1 MKRSRRWAIVVLC
14 VLLPASIIASSDVL
28 SPKDVL
34 MMKRVSSAVMSPNG
48 EWIAY
53 TVSVSREA
61 AEKAGSAYNELYLIS
76 VKSREVR
83 PFITGKE
90 NVSSVTW
97 RPDGTALTFL
107 AARGDGASSQVW
119 MIPAGGGEAMQLTRS
134 ETPVTAYAWS
144 PRGDKLAYL
153 ANSPRSAREKKLE
166 SSGYGFVYVEED
178 LKHRNLYIADVA
190 KGAVAGTPKQLTS
203 NITVWSSVFAPD
215 GKSIALAASPRNHV
229 DDSYMFQRIHL
240 LNLETNTLKLL
251 AKNPGKLGN
260 YEFSPDGAHLAYAA
274 ALEQK
279 DHAVSQSFVVSV
291 ASGEVKNL
299 TPPKFRGHA
308 RWVDWKDATTVI
320 VGSAEA
326 TANTISAVDISTGA
340 RTTMLSSA
348 ASGIV
353 FEHPSFSADGKSAA
367 FSANTSAFP
376 GDLFLWNP
384 GSEPVRLTNVNP
396 WLSDRQF
403 GNQEVITYKSRDD
416 AEIEGILLYPVGYRK
431 GSTYPLITIVH
442 GGPEANYAN
451 GWMTSYSEPGQV
463 LAGKGYAVFFPNYRS
478 STGYGVEFAA
488 VGYMD
493 PAGKEFDDIADG
505 IEFLVKEGIADKNR
519 IGLGGGSYG
528 GYASAWFAT
537 YYTKMVKAVCM
548 FVGISDLIS
557 KRGSTDIPY
566 EELYVHSGKPLE
578 QMWDLALKRSPLY
591 YAHQSK
597 TATLIMGGGADPRV
611 HPTQSMELFR
621 QMKMSGH
628 PAVRLVQYPGEGHGN
643 ARQPGRIDVL
653 YRTLDWYDWYVK
665 DLKPLN
671 GPMPPLD
678 ISDKYGLNQASR

>member
-1 MKRSRRWAIVVLC
+1 MKRTRLLAIAVLC
-14 VLLPASIIASSDVL
+14 VFLPASIIAASDVL

-34 MMKRVSSAVMSPNG
+34 TMKRVGSAVMSPKG
-48 EWIAY
+48 DWIAY
-53 TVSVSREA
+53 TVSVPREA
-61 AEKAGSAYNELYLIS
+61 TDKAGPAYNELYLIS
-76 VKSREVR
+76 VRSREVK

-97 RPDGTALTFL
+97 RPDGSALAFL
-107 AARGDGASSQVW
+107 AARWDGASSQVW
-119 MIPAGGGEAMQLTRS
+119 LIPAGGGEARQLTRT
-134 ETPVTAYAWS
+134 ETPVSAYAWS
-144 PRGDKLAYL
+144 PAGDRLAYL

-166 SSGYGFVYVEED
+166 GAGYGFVYVEED
-178 LKHRNLYIADVA
+178 LKHRNLYVVDVA
-190 KGAVAGTPKQLTS
+190 EASLAGTPKQLTKD
-203 NITVWSSVFAPD
+203 ITVWSFVFAPD

-240 LNLETNTLKLL
+240 LNLESNTLRQL
-251 AKNPGKLGN
+251 ANNPGKLGN
-260 YEFSPDGAHLAYAA
+260 YVFSPDGAHLAYAA

-279 DHAVSQSFVVSV
+279 DHAVSQAFVVSV
-291 ASGEVKNL
+291 ASGVVKNL

-308 RWVDWKDATTVI
+308 RWVDWKDASTVLM
-320 VGSAEA
+320 GAAEA
-326 TANTISAVDISTGA
+326 TAHTITAVHVSTGA
-340 RTTMLSSA
+340 RTTLLTSASSR
-348 ASGIV
+348 IV
-353 FEHPSFSADGKSAA
+353 FDQLSFSADGKSAA
-367 FSANTSAFP
+367 FSANASAFP
-376 GDLFLWNP
+376 GDLFLWDI
-384 GSEPVRLTNVNP
+384 GSDPVRLTNVNP
-396 WLSDRQF
+396 WLSERQF
-403 GNQEVITYKSRDD
+403 GKQEVISYKSRDGV
-416 AEIEGILLYPVGYRK
+416 EIEGILLFPVSYEK
-431 GSTYPLITIVH
+431 GSAYPLITIVH

-451 GWMTSYSEPGQV
+451 GWMTSYGEPGQV
-463 LAGKGYAVFFPNYRS
+463 LAGKGYAVFYPNYRS

-505 IEFLVKEGIADKNR
+505 IEFLVKKGIADRNR
-519 IGLGGGSYG
+519 MGLGGGSYG
-528 GYASAWFAT
+528 GYAAAWFAT
-537 YYTKMVKAVCM
+537 YNTKMVKAVCM

-557 KRGSTDIPY
+557 KRGTTDIPH
-566 EELYVHSGKPLE
+566 EELYVHSGKSLE

-611 HPTQSMELFR
+611 HPTQGMELFR

-653 YRTLDWYDWYVK
+653 YRILDWYDWYVK

-678 ISDKYGLNQASR
+678 ISAKYGLGLAE